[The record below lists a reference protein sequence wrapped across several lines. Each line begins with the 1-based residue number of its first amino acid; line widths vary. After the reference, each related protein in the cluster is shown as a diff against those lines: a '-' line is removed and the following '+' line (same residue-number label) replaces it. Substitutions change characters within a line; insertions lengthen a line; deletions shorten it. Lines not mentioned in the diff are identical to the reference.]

1 MLYSSYQEIER
12 ALSLEPELV
21 EYHAGCYIRKC
32 VFVFLA
38 LLSDRVLLPFVDLN
52 GINQTSAVGLKTMPS
67 GILWGGVHGIHSPN
81 QNDLKKA
88 SDEFYE
94 AMMIFEGRLLFE
106 YLWAS
111 RLYQYCQKIQG
122 VDYQVCD
129 ETIKKAQAIFNIE
142 QINPPYSY
150 RI

>member
-1 MLYSSYQEIER
+1 
-12 ALSLEPELV
+12 
-21 EYHAGCYIRKC
+21 
-32 VFVFLA
+32 
-38 LLSDRVLLPFVDLN
+38 
-52 GINQTSAVGLKTMPS
+52 
-67 GILWGGVHGIHSPN
+67 
-81 QNDLKKA
+81 
-88 SDEFYE
+88 
-94 AMMIFEGRLLFE
+94 MIFEGRLLFE

-111 RLYQYCQKIQG
+111 RLYQYCQKIKG